1 MASRRIRRTKS
12 LAGYTAAVYQD
23 LIDLK
28 SRGNYRSI
36 AASAITG
43 GGLAEE
49 IELINKSLQSS
60 NYMPGVDGW
69 KIDGSGNAEFGNVYV
84 RGDINAYS
92 GTIGYWNI
100 SNPSVERTFG
110 DTTLFGTF
118 LESFDHGFTDEG
130 STIGS
135 YVSLFKSYV
144 DIPSVITKISVTSD
158 VVTITVP
165 DHNFIIGDKIIIEFD
180 DAAYAGYESS
190 TYLTVTET
198 TPDTFSYIKRIQNSG
213 ESGNTVV
220 EVEASGVA
228 QIYNEDIAGLYLRDY
243 SKASFDYGFF
253 SNKGIAYS
261 SAEVLNLVHNPSFE
275 YLDSNFEPALRSVS
289 TTGWSATSG
298 IGNYYFPQDNPY
310 ARYSSQFGA
319 SIAWTSSAR
328 TDYLLATVDYKAG
341 DNYDIFDG
349 TRPLYFGFDMH
360 SDSPSASRTLS
371 TITVTNS
378 SVVTI
383 VTTTSHGY
391 STGDYVYLDFGA
403 DGLTSE
409 NGYTYDPSNTY
420 GPRVFEIT
428 VTNSTTFTIPNLVG
442 GAVESLQIYGNSRI
456 YKVISPAFKLSEML
470 IKFGSDITTTL
481 ADVLTDVYL
490 NNEDGSGWF
499 TASNREISISAT
511 TRAESF
517 IDGTPV
523 PPMVN
528 ASGTSYVLID
538 PKKVRDLYE
547 SKAPTEFLNK
557 DPFYIMFPAWLYKKD
572 LTGTT
577 TATKLLNTKYVLDNV
592 YLSKSTQF
600 FYGASGSDNNSWYTL
615 GSGTSAP
622 AQASVQNPRL
632 WLEIDLDAQTSV
644 LNYVDYIGIQSKNYN
659 QSLFESSSIS
669 TEPRATTHTYKDYGL
684 DSPSLF
690 TIDSNVL
697 NISSGLVSYET
708 GVSLDLVE
716 LESYLNLSVNKTRTG
731 AELVAKSDI
740 FTSDKTASIGV
751 FVDKSGK
758 SLLSIDADYIVA
770 NTVNFINEDGDPSL
784 NAHYEGNNTS
794 DSGGLGTN
802 HLAYTVQGTTV
813 TTTSTSYAANAT
825 QCFAYFTTGA
835 SGWAEV
841 HVYGYLDNDSASGI
855 TYLSFEIALASNLAS
870 PVVAASDNRAVIN
883 LGTPQ
888 GAASTFYLFDGL
900 PNTRYKIRTM
910 HRTTT
915 GTTGSLY
922 TRSVMVI
929 PIT

>member
-1 MASRRIRRTKS
+1 M
-12 LAGYTAAVYQD
+12 
-23 LIDLK
+23 
-28 SRGNYRSI
+28 
-36 AASAITG
+36 
-43 GGLAEE
+43 
-49 IELINKSLQSS
+49 
-60 NYMPGVDGW
+60 
-69 KIDGSGNAEFGNVYV
+69 
-84 RGDINAYS
+84 
-92 GTIGYWNI
+92 
-100 SNPSVERTFG
+100 
-110 DTTLFGTF
+110 
-118 LESFDHGFTDEG
+118 
-130 STIGS
+130 
-135 YVSLFKSYV
+135 
-144 DIPSVITKISVTSD
+144 
-158 VVTITVP
+158 
-165 DHNFIIGDKIIIEFD
+165 
-180 DAAYAGYESS
+180 
-190 TYLTVTET
+190 
-198 TPDTFSYIKRIQNSG
+198 
-213 ESGNTVV
+213 
-220 EVEASGVA
+220 
-228 QIYNEDIAGLYLRDY
+228 
-243 SKASFDYGFF
+243 
-253 SNKGIAYS
+253 
-261 SAEVLNLVHNPSFE
+261 
-275 YLDSNFEPALRSVS
+275 
-289 TTGWSATSG
+289 
-298 IGNYYFPQDNPY
+298 
-310 ARYSSQFGA
+310 
-319 SIAWTSSAR
+319 
-328 TDYLLATVDYKAG
+328 
-341 DNYDIFDG
+341 
-349 TRPLYFGFDMH
+349 
-360 SDSPSASRTLS
+360 
-371 TITVTNS
+371 
-378 SVVTI
+378 
-383 VTTTSHGY
+383 
-391 STGDYVYLDFGA
+391 
-403 DGLTSE
+403 
-409 NGYTYDPSNTY
+409 
-420 GPRVFEIT
+420 
-428 VTNSTTFTIPNLVG
+428 
-442 GAVESLQIYGNSRI
+442 

-470 IKFGSDITTTL
+470 IKFGSDTTTTL
-481 ADVLTDVYL
+481 ADILTDVYL
-490 NNEDGSGWF
+490 ANEDGSGWF
-499 TASNREISISAT
+499 TESNREISISAT

-517 IDGTPV
+517 IDGSPV

-615 GSGTSAP
+615 GSGTSDP

-770 NTVNFINEDGDPSL
+770 NTVNFVNEDGDPSL

-802 HLAYTVQGTTV
+802 HLAYTVEGTTINSI
-813 TTTSTSYAANAT
+813 TSTSYAANAT
-825 QCFAYFTTGA
+825 QCYAYFTTGA

-841 HVYGYLDNDSASGI
+841 HVSGFLDNDSAAAT
-855 TYLSFEIALASNLAS
+855 TYLSFEIAQANSLGS
-870 PVVAASDNRAVIN
+870 PIVAADDDRAVAN
-883 LGTPQ
+883 LGTAQ
-888 GAASTFYLFDGL
+888 MSASTFYLFDGS

-910 HRTTT
+910 HRVTSGT
-915 GTTGSLY
+915 GAIF